1 MRNAIIALL
10 HLVLAAT
17 PAAAQQAVYT
27 NVVDGQR
34 VGRIVKVQRETQRA
48 APVPPSITTTEVL
61 PRNYK
66 GPLGPTAYVPP
77 VRSNWG
83 RTRVERPEV
92 PPQPSFVNGIYAGP
106 SPSGNWMSTSIGRP
120 VVDVNIISR
129 PPRKR

>member
-1 MRNAIIALL
+1 MRVTIIALL
-10 HLVLAAT
+10 HLVLAAA
-17 PAAAQQAVYT
+17 PAVAQQAVYT

-34 VGRIVKVQRETQRA
+34 AGRIVKVQRETQPA

-66 GPLGPTAYVPP
+66 RPLGPTSYVPP

-83 RTRVERPEV
+83 ETRVERPV
-92 PPQPSFVNGIYAGP
+92 VQPQPWFVNGIYAGP

-120 VVDVNIISR
+120 VVDVNIVGT
-129 PPRKR
+129 PRR